1 MESCHRCGVGSAAE
15 RRSVRADSTA
25 QMPTQAWWAP
35 ASVERRRCGWGH
47 SGRRSAARPGA
58 AAARRSMAGW
68 LEERSR
74 VLKGW
79 LCAAVGLE
87 LVALD
92 KHSLSQ
98 MLDERPVTLTLAPS
112 QGLAEAG

>member
-1 MESCHRCGVGSAAE
+1 
-15 RRSVRADSTA
+15 
-25 QMPTQAWWAP
+25 
-35 ASVERRRCGWGH
+35 
-47 SGRRSAARPGA
+47 
-58 AAARRSMAGW
+58 MAGW

-74 VLKGW
+74 VPKGW

-98 MLDERPVTLTLAPS
+98 MLDESPVTLTLTLALS
-112 QGLAEAG
+112 QELAEAG

>member
-1 MESCHRCGVGSAAE
+1 
-15 RRSVRADSTA
+15 
-25 QMPTQAWWAP
+25 
-35 ASVERRRCGWGH
+35 
-47 SGRRSAARPGA
+47 
-58 AAARRSMAGW
+58 MAGW

>member
-15 RRSVRADSTA
+15 RRSVRAGSTA
-25 QMPTQAWWAP
+25 QIPTQAWWAP
-35 ASVERRRCGWGH
+35 ASVGRRRCGWGH

-74 VLKGW
+74 VPKGW

-87 LVALD
+87 TVALG

-98 MLDERPVTLTLAPS
+98 MLDESPVTLS
-112 QGLAEAG
+112 QDLAEAG